1 MRYRCTSCKEI
12 FEVPEGDRPRC
23 PKCLRIHDVV
33 PLERPSPKISRY
45 RGPIAFFSIIAVG
58 IGAYVAWVVYE
69 GREQPEASGGE
80 EAERVAVGPMEPD
93 ELRRVMSQRHLEK
106 AEQVLPFEGSPA
118 VEDFARKAAH
128 GQAGSHEKAQALLKA
143 IQNLLDEH
151 HEVYASISP
160 RTLEPQTPAE
170 TLRRLQASERFEPYP
185 YEVAALMVTACRA
198 VGVPAVLAEV
208 YQYES
213 TARPTDASGTQGHY
227 VAAVP
232 RGDGRTYQ
240 RPTLYDPA
248 TGRSGQS
255 ADGQNDVLTDLEAA
269 SARLSL
275 QGLHLASAAS
285 DLQRAERLCTLA
297 VRLRPGS
304 ATALA
309 ARGTVRLLS
318 GSSQLSAN
326 AALEDYEQALRQR
339 PDAQRKILVARVLLA
354 LGQGQRAEELVRS
367 ALSDSPEF
375 GAAHGLLGLILAAQ
389 ESFEEARAELTQAER
404 LEPRDP
410 QLQLLWVQYYV
421 AQRETQAAIEA
432 ARAVIERIPDDPQ
445 PRLLLAQ
452 VLYQDAQ
459 YEAAEAQL
467 REVVRRN
474 PDNTQLRELLEE
486 MFEFDADEAG
496 QEEAEADAGAEDDA
510 AVAEVEVDGGGDA
523 GDEGLR
529 LQMGKGLGKIRLGG
543 PDGFQLAP
551 VGP

>member
-1 MRYRCTSCKEI
+1 MRYRCTSCKEV
-12 FEVPEGDRPRC
+12 FDVPEGDRPRC
-23 PKCLRIHDVV
+23 PTCLRIHDVV
-33 PLERPSPKISRY
+33 PLDRPSPKISRY
-45 RGPIAFFSIIAVG
+45 RGPVAFFSIIALG
-58 IGAYVAWVVYE
+58 IGAYVAWVVYQSRSE
-69 GREQPEASGGE
+69 E
-80 EAERVAVGPMEPD
+80 EAPEERADRVEIGPLEAG
-93 ELRRVMSQRHLEK
+93 ELRSLMAKRHLEK
-106 AEQVLPFEGSPA
+106 AEQVMPFESSPA
-118 VEDFARKAAH
+118 VEAFARKAAH
-128 GQAGSHEKAQALLKA
+128 GQAGPHEKAQALLKA
-143 IQNLLDEH
+143 IQSLLDENH
-151 HEVYASISP
+151 DVYASISP
-160 RTLEPQTPAE
+160 RALPPQTPTE
-170 TLRRLQASERFEPYP
+170 TLRRLQASERFDPYP
-185 YEVAALMVTACRA
+185 YEIGALMVTSCRA

-213 TARPTDASGTQGHY
+213 SARPTDASGTQGHY

-232 RGDGRTYQ
+232 RGESRSYQ
-240 RPTLYDPA
+240 RPILYDPA

-269 SARLSL
+269 SALLSL
-275 QGLHLASAAS
+275 QGLHLAASAT
-285 DLQRAERLCTLA
+285 DRPRAERLCTLA

-304 ATALA
+304 ATMLA

-318 GSSQLSAN
+318 GTSELSAR
-326 AALEDYEQALRQR
+326 AALEDYEQALRER

-354 LGQGQRAEELVRS
+354 LGQGHRAEELVRA
-367 ALSDSPEF
+367 ALTDSPEF
-375 GAAHGLLGLILAAQ
+375 GAAHGLMGLILAAQ
-389 ESFEEARAELTQAER
+389 ENFEEAQAELTQAER

-421 AQRETQAAIEA
+421 AQREIQAAIEA

-452 VLYQDAQ
+452 VLYHDAQ

-467 REVVRRN
+467 REIVRRN

-486 MFEFDADEAG
+486 MFEFEADE
-496 QEEAEADAGAEDDA
+496 EREAEAEDEAEAEGEQDA
-510 AVAEVEVDGGGDA
+510 AVAESEVDGGG
-523 GDEGLR
+523 GFR